1 MSSNPL
7 VVAAATEL
15 DAVNMMLLSIGQ
27 APVNTLEV
35 PGIKDVSFARL
46 MLHNT
51 NRQVQTRG
59 WWFNREL
66 DYPLSPASDGSI
78 LLPASALEVAHA
90 EGTRDLVERGRKLYD
105 RDNHTYVFTEPVRV
119 NVVWFLDF
127 EDIPQ
132 VARDFVAM
140 RAARIFQSQI
150 VGSQILYQFTKEME
164 IEAGALMTQQD
175 LRSKRLNLFAPTT
188 RHTPRILR
196 RR

>member
-1 MSSNPL
+1 MSIPL
-7 VVAAATEL
+7 NLSPMSEL

-35 PGIKDVSFARL
+35 AGIKDVSFARL

-51 NRQVQTRG
+51 NRQVQSRG

-66 DYPLSPASDGSI
+66 DYELVPASNKEII
-78 LLPASALEVAHA
+78 LPGTVLEVVSADPS
-90 EGTRDLVERGRKLYD
+90 RDLIERDRKLYD
-105 RDNHTYVFTEPVRV
+105 RDRHTFEFDGPVRV
-119 NVVWFLDF
+119 NVVWFLPFD
-127 EDIPQ
+127 DIPQ

-140 RAARIFQSQI
+140 RAARVFQSQI

-164 IEAGALMTQQD
+164 LEAGALMTQQD
-175 LRSKRLNLFAPTT
+175 MRAKRPNMLTTQT
-188 RHTPRILR
+188 RHNARFSR

>member
-1 MSSNPL
+1 MSIPL
-7 VVAAATEL
+7 NLSPMSEL

-51 NRQVQTRG
+51 NRQVQSRG

-66 DYPLSPASDGSI
+66 GYELVPASNREI
-78 LLPASALEVAHA
+78 VLPGTVLEVVSSDP
-90 EGTRDLVERGRKLYD
+90 GRDLIERDRKLYD
-105 RDNHTYVFTEPVRV
+105 RDRHTFKFDDPVKV
-119 NVVWFLDF
+119 DVVWFLPF

-164 IEAGALMTQQD
+164 LEAGALMTQQD
-175 LRSKRLNLFAPTT
+175 MRAKRPNMLTAQT
-188 RHTPRILR
+188 RHNARFSR